1 MSTST
6 RPLPARSAGA
16 LAALALVGVLT
27 ACGSATTDTAA
38 TTTAVAT
45 STVTSPAASPTTTPA
60 APGGTVT
67 SPLVPSSDVSDSGKA
82 GPIRK
87 VTGTVSEGVEANC
100 LVLVTHI
107 GETLQP
113 MGGDLKPGDKVTV
126 EGQDVKGVMTTCM
139 QGKPFRIIKVVERH

>member
-1 MSTST
+1 M
-6 RPLPARSAGA
+6 
-16 LAALALVGVLT
+16 
-27 ACGSATTDTAA
+27 
-38 TTTAVAT
+38 
-45 STVTSPAASPTTTPA
+45 
-60 APGGTVT
+60 T
-67 SPLVPSSDVSDSGKA
+67 SPLVPSTDVSDSGKA

-139 QGKPFRIIKVVERH
+139 QGKAFRIIKVIERH